1 MTYKLNF
8 ILILTALLHLSGCG
22 SFIAATSDEPIQED
36 YGERTWGSFIDDDS
50 IETKAYVNLKKAS
63 PKLDEAHISV
73 ICYNGIVLIVGQ
85 VPDQHSKTLATSTVK
100 KIRKVRRVHNEL
112 SIAGESGSLVRSGDS
127 WLTTKTK
134 VRMFF
139 TPNLQSGRI
148 KVVTE
153 NGVVYLM
160 GLVSRAEADRVVSEV
175 QHAYGVQK
183 IVKIFEYIDNGGVY

>member
-1 MTYKLNF
+1 MTHIRNFALAFVIIFHLN
-8 ILILTALLHLSGCG
+8 GCG
-22 SFIAATSDEPIQED
+22 SFIAATSDEPIKED

-73 ICYNGIVLIVGQ
+73 ISYNGIVLIVGQ
-85 VPDQHSKTLATSTVK
+85 VPDRHSKNLATTTVK

-112 SIAGESGSLVRSGDS
+112 SIAGESGTLVRSGDS

-139 TPNLQSGRI
+139 TPELQSGRI

-160 GLVSRAEADRVVSEV
+160 GLVSRAEADRVVNEV
-175 QHAYGVQK
+175 QHSYGVQK
-183 IVKIFEYIDNGGVY
+183 IVKIFEYIDDGGVY

>member
-1 MTYKLNF
+1 MPRKLSF
-8 ILILTALLHLSGCG
+8 ILMLSLISCLNGCG
-22 SFIAATSDEPIQED
+22 SFIAATSDEPMQED

-73 ICYNGIVLIVGQ
+73 ISYNGIVLIVGQ
-85 VPDQHSKTLATSTVK
+85 VPDQHSKTLATKTVQR
-100 KIRKVRRVHNEL
+100 IRKVRRVHNEL
-112 SIAGESGSLVRSGDS
+112 IVAGESGTLVRSGDA

-134 VRMFF
+134 MRMWF
-139 TPNLQSGRI
+139 TPELQSGRI
-148 KVVTE
+148 KVITE

-175 QHAYGVQK
+175 QHSYGVQK
-183 IVKIFEYIDNGGVY
+183 IVKIFEYIDDGRVY